1 MKQILENLL
10 ENATTIFLPRN
21 YKEKIEKIKKTTLE
35 NHIQSAEIL
44 KRSLEEITSMF
55 MLVEAYVATE
65 EESYGETKNKFTE
78 AKESHQIKESFV
90 NNEGILYLVDSK
102 IKQEINK
109 NFIHIPLY
117 NHHER
122 IRQAP
127 DFLYELEG
135 KTYWVNLEAIRDKE
149 QEKSHSKTL
158 ELLYRT
164 LFQADKIDI
173 DVNFEEYGKTTKE
186 RWYKLVYF
194 RLLRNSLFL
203 IVKDFGENIVFH
215 HNFEHIREIKYSD
228 TGDRYKFWLYMPQGT
243 YRFYLPYTKES
254 LNNPNLPIDP
264 VIYND

>member
-10 ENATTIFLPRN
+10 ENATTIFLPKN
-21 YKEKIEKIKKTTLE
+21 YKEKMEKIKTSTLE
-35 NHIQSAEIL
+35 NHIQSVEIL
-44 KRSLEEITSMF
+44 KRSLEEITSKF
-55 MLVEAYVATE
+55 RLVEAYIATE
-65 EESYGETKNKFTE
+65 TEFYGETKNKFTE
-78 AKESHQIKESFV
+78 AKESHKIKESFV
-90 NNEGILYLVDSK
+90 NNEGVLYLVDSE

-109 NFIHIPLY
+109 NYIQLY
-117 NHHER
+117 SHHAH

-127 DFLYELEG
+127 DFFYELEG
-135 KTYWVNLEAIRDKE
+135 NTYWVNLEPIRDNE
-149 QEKSHSKTL
+149 QEKSYSKTL

-164 LFQADKIDI
+164 LFQTNKIDI

-203 IVKDFGENIVFH
+203 VVKDFEENVVFH

-228 TGDRYKFWLYMPQGT
+228 TGDSYKFWLYMAQGT

-254 LNNPNLPIDP
+254 VNNPNLPIDP
-264 VIYND
+264 IIYNV